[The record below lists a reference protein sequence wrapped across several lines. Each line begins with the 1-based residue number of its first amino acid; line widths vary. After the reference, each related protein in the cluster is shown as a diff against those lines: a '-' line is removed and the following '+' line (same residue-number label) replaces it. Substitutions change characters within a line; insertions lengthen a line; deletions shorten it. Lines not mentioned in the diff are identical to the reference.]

1 MATLAVAKSL
11 DELKNLYRHYA
22 AIHHPDKG
30 GCTSRMQNLNHQ
42 YREMKKRLKKA
53 ANDESPCPN
62 SFSCLRVGDQLY
74 VNATRVEVLEVSEQS
89 FRVIA
94 VGRNRQASF
103 DKRTGLGRNP
113 RLRASFQPL
122 HKSTRHCS

>member
-1 MATLAVAKSL
+1 MATLAAAESL

-30 GCTSRMQNLNHQ
+30 GCTSRMQNLNFQ

-53 ANDESPCPN
+53 ANDESPCSG

-74 VNATRVEVLEVSEQS
+74 VNTTRVEVIEVGEQS

-94 VGRNRQASF
+94 VGRSRQATF
-103 DKRTGLGRNP
+103 DKHTGLGRNP

-122 HKSTRHCS
+122 QKPIYH

>member
-1 MATLAVAKSL
+1 MATLAVAESL

-42 YREMKKRLKKA
+42 YREMKKRLKSA
-53 ANDESPCPN
+53 ANDESPCVD
-62 SFSCLRVGDQLY
+62 SFSCLEVGDKLY
-74 VNATRVEVLEVSEQS
+74 VNTTLVEVLEVGKQS

-94 VGRNRQASF
+94 VGRSRQATF

-122 HKSTRHCS
+122 KKPRYH